1 MTSKEMESRSGVPR
15 ANIRYYEAEGLL
27 NPARRGNGYRDYSE
41 EDLRTLEKIKL
52 LRRLGVSVEELRA
65 LGAGKA
71 DLAAVL
77 DRRLAELGGERASLD
92 RMRRVCGDLRQ
103 SGATFAALDP
113 GRYLA
118 DLDAPALPGEAGAAL
133 WKSAPAPALPQSDRL
148 PTECSAFRR
157 FFARMFDEMLVRVL
171 IASGLCLAGGKLT
184 AVNNFV
190 VGLSALFVL
199 ALLEPLFLRL
209 WGTTPG
215 KALLGMRLTGPD
227 GKNMPYTEGLAR
239 YFLMMWYGQG
249 FEIPIWS
256 LIQWYRSA
264 SRCWNDEPQPWDV
277 EVAYISKPFRARYGV
292 GLVLAALLVVTAGE
306 AANSWS
312 QTPPNRGDVT
322 VAEFAENFNWEIEYL
337 ELSERSYLTPEGQW
351 RNRPEVD
358 ENGSY
363 AGLTLDELL
372 GMEDWPEARDF
383 HYTVEDGRVTAVT
396 LTGTLDDVETGRGTP
411 EGYVP
416 LIVMA
421 LTFGREESAFWYWP
435 RRAQLV
441 ELEQRTD
448 WSESFILHQPGV
460 VITSEVEQTGFYY
473 YAGIGWQPMEEEN
486 HLSFT
491 YTVALEDR
499 SRD

>member
-1 MTSKEMESRSGVPR
+1 MTSKEMEARSGVPR

-27 NPARRGNGYRDYSE
+27 APARSGNGYRDYSE

-52 LRRLGVSVEELRA
+52 LRRLGVTIEELRA
-65 LGAGKA
+65 LRDGKT
-71 DLAAVL
+71 DLGAVL
-77 DRRLAELGGERASLD
+77 DRRLAEVGGEQAALGRVE
-92 RMRRVCGDLRQ
+92 RVCGKLRQ
-103 SGATFAALDP
+103 TGTTFAGLDP
-113 GRYLA
+113 GKYLA
-118 DLDAPALPGEAGAAL
+118 DLDAPALPGEGGPWWDKA
-133 WKSAPAPALPQSDRL
+133 SAPALPETDRL
-148 PTECSAFRR
+148 PTVHSAFRR
-157 FFARMFDEMLVRVL
+157 FFARTFDEFLMRMLL
-171 IASGLCLAGGKLT
+171 ASGLCLAGGKLT
-184 AVNNFV
+184 TVNNFV
-190 VGLSALFVL
+190 VSLAAVVL
-199 ALLEPLFLRL
+199 LAFLEPLFLRL
-209 WGTTPG
+209 CGTTPG

-256 LIQWYRSA
+256 AIQWYRSA
-264 SRCWNDEPQPWDV
+264 RRCWDDEPQPWDV
-277 EVAYISKPFRARYGV
+277 EVAYIAKPFRARYGV
-292 GLVLAALLVVTAGE
+292 GLVLASLLVLTAGE

-363 AGLTLDELL
+363 AGLSLDELM
-372 GMEDWPEARDF
+372 GMEDWPEAREF
-383 HYTVEDGRVTAVT
+383 HYTVEDGHVTAVT
-396 LTGTLDDVETGRGTP
+396 LTGTLDDAETGRGTP

-448 WSESFILHQPGV
+448 WSESFTLHQPGV
-460 VITSEVEQTGFYY
+460 VITAEVEQTGFYY

-486 HLSFT
+486 YLSFT
-491 YTVALEDR
+491 YTVALDNG
-499 SRD
+499 

>member
-1 MTSKEMESRSGVPR
+1 MTSKEMEARSGVPR

-27 NPARRGNGYRDYSE
+27 APARSGNGYRDYSE

-52 LRRLGVSVEELRA
+52 LRRLGVTIEELLA
-65 LGAGKA
+65 LRDGKA
-71 DLAAVL
+71 DLSAVL
-77 DRRLAELGGERASLD
+77 DRRLTEVGGEQAALGRVE
-92 RMRRVCGDLRQ
+92 RVCGDLRQ
-103 SGATFAALDP
+103 TGTTFAGLDP
-113 GRYLA
+113 GKYLA
-118 DLDAPALPGEAGAAL
+118 DLDAPALPGEGGPWWDKA
-133 WKSAPAPALPQSDRL
+133 SAPALPETDRL
-148 PTECSAFRR
+148 PTVHSASRR
-157 FFARMFDEMLVRVL
+157 FFARTFDEFLVWMILVV
-171 IASGLCLAGGKLT
+171 GLCLLGYNPTQAG
-184 AVNNFV
+184 
-190 VGLSALFVL
+190 L
-199 ALLEPLFLRL
+199 ALNLAGVVLLGVLEPLSLRL

-215 KALLGMRLTGPD
+215 KALLGMRLTGAD
-227 GKNMPYTEGLAR
+227 GKNLPYSEGVTR
-239 YFLMMWYGQG
+239 YIMMLGWGLG
-249 FEIPIWS
+249 FYIPIFS
-256 LIQWYRSA
+256 LVMIIRSA
-264 SRCWNDEPQPWDV
+264 WRCWKEEPQPWDDG
-277 EVAYISKPFRARYGV
+277 VAYIAKPFRPRYAAS
-292 GLVLAALLVVTAGE
+292 LLLAALLVLTAGE
-306 AANSWS
+306 AVNSWS
-312 QTPPNRGDVT
+312 QLPPNRGDLT

-337 ELSERSYLTPEGQW
+337 ELSTRSYLTPEGQW

-363 AGLTLDELL
+363 AGVTLDELL

-383 HYTVEDGRVTAVT
+383 HYTVEDGHVTAVT
-396 LTGTLDDVETGRGTP
+396 LTGTLDDAETGRGTP

-448 WSESFILHQPGV
+448 WSESFTLHQPGV

-491 YTVALEDR
+491 YTVALDNG
-499 SRD
+499 

>member
-1 MTSKEMESRSGVPR
+1 MTSKEMEARSGVPR

-27 NPARRGNGYRDYSE
+27 APARSGNGYRDYSE

-52 LRRLGVSVEELRA
+52 LRRLGVTIEELRA
-65 LGAGKA
+65 LRDGKA
-71 DLAAVL
+71 DLGAVL
-77 DRRLAELGGERASLD
+77 DRRLAEVGGQRAALGRVE
-92 RMRRVCGDLRQ
+92 RVCGDLRQ
-103 SGATFAALDP
+103 TGTTFDGLDP
-113 GRYLA
+113 GKYLA
-118 DLDAPALPGEAGAAL
+118 DLDAPALPGEGGPWWDKA
-133 WKSAPAPALPQSDRL
+133 SAPALPETDRL
-148 PTECSAFRR
+148 PTVHSAFRR
-157 FFARMFDEMLVRVL
+157 FFARTFDEFLMRMLL
-171 IASGLCLAGGKLT
+171 ASGLCLAGGKLT
-184 AVNNFV
+184 TVNNFV
-190 VGLSALFVL
+190 VSLAAVVL
-199 ALLEPLFLRL
+199 LAFLEPLFLRL
-209 WGTTPG
+209 CGTTPG

-256 LIQWYRSA
+256 AIQWYRSA
-264 SRCWNDEPQPWDV
+264 RRCWDDEPQPWDV
-277 EVAYISKPFRARYGV
+277 EVAYIAKPFRARYGV
-292 GLVLAALLVVTAGE
+292 GLVLASLLVLTAGE

-363 AGLTLDELL
+363 AGLSLDELM
-372 GMEDWPEARDF
+372 GMEDWPEAREF
-383 HYTVEDGRVTAVT
+383 HYTVEDGHVTAVT
-396 LTGTLDDVETGRGTP
+396 LSGTVDNAVTGRGSP

-441 ELEQRTD
+441 ELERTN
-448 WSESFILHQPGV
+448 WSEDFTLHQPGV
-460 VITSEVEQTGFYY
+460 VITAEVEQTGFYY
-473 YAGIGWQPMEEEN
+473 YKGIGWQPMEEEN
-486 HLSFT
+486 RLSFT
-491 YTVALEDR
+491 YTVALDN
-499 SRD
+499 

>member
-1 MTSKEMESRSGVPR
+1 MTSKEMEARSGVPR

-27 NPARRGNGYRDYSE
+27 APARSGNGYRDYSE

-52 LRRLGVSVEELRA
+52 LRRLGVTIEALRA
-65 LGAGKA
+65 LRDGRAE
-71 DLAAVL
+71 LSAVL
-77 DRRLAELGGERASLD
+77 DRRLAEVGGEQAALGRVE
-92 RMRRVCGDLRQ
+92 RVCGDLRRT
-103 SGATFAALDP
+103 GATFTGLDP

-118 DLDAPALPGEAGAAL
+118 DLDAPALPGEGGPWWDKA
-133 WKSAPAPALPQSDRL
+133 SAPALPETDRL
-148 PTECSAFRR
+148 PTVHSAFRR
-157 FFARMFDEMLVRVL
+157 FFARTFDEFLMRMLL
-171 IASGLCLAGGKLT
+171 ASGLCLAGGKLT
-184 AVNNFV
+184 TVNNFV
-190 VGLSALFVL
+190 VSLAAVVL
-199 ALLEPLFLRL
+199 LAFLEPLFLRL
-209 WGTTPG
+209 CGTTPG

-256 LIQWYRSA
+256 AIQWYRSA
-264 SRCWNDEPQPWDV
+264 RRCWDDEPQPWDV
-277 EVAYISKPFRARYGV
+277 EVAYIAKPFRARYGV
-292 GLVLAALLVVTAGE
+292 GLVLASLLVLTAGE

-363 AGLTLDELL
+363 AGLSLDELM
-372 GMEDWPEARDF
+372 GMEDWPEAREF
-383 HYTVEDGRVTAVT
+383 HYTVEDGHVTAVT
-396 LTGTLDDVETGRGTP
+396 LSGTVDNAVTGRGSP

-441 ELEQRTD
+441 ELERTN
-448 WSESFILHQPGV
+448 WSEDFTLHQPGV
-460 VITSEVEQTGFYY
+460 VITAEVEQTGFYY
-473 YAGIGWQPMEEEN
+473 YKGIGWQPMEEEN
-486 HLSFT
+486 RLSFT
-491 YTVALEDR
+491 YTVALDN
-499 SRD
+499 

>member
-1 MTSKEMESRSGVPR
+1 MTSKEMEARSGVPR

-27 NPARRGNGYRDYSE
+27 APARSGNGYRDYSE

-52 LRRLGVSVEELRA
+52 LRRLGVTIEELRA
-65 LGAGKA
+65 LRDGKA
-71 DLAAVL
+71 DLGAVL
-77 DRRLAELGGERASLD
+77 DRRLAEVGGQRAALGRVE
-92 RMRRVCGDLRQ
+92 RVCGDLRQ
-103 SGATFAALDP
+103 TGTTFDGLDP
-113 GRYLA
+113 GKYLA

-171 IASGLCLAGGKLT
+171 IASGLCLAGINLA
-184 AVNNFV
+184 AVSSFV
-190 VGLSALFVL
+190 VSLAAVVLLAFV
-199 ALLEPLFLRL
+199 EPLFLRL

-256 LIQWYRSA
+256 LIQGYRSA
-264 SRCWNDEPQPWDV
+264 RRCWNDEPQPWDV
-277 EVAYISKPFRARYGV
+277 EVAYVSKPFRARYGV

-306 AANSWS
+306 AANRWS

-337 ELSERSYLTPEGQW
+337 ELSTRSYLTPEGQW
-351 RNRPEVD
+351 RNRSEVD

-363 AGLTLDELL
+363 AGVTLDELL

-383 HYTVEDGRVTAVT
+383 HYTVEDGHVTAVT
-396 LTGTLDDVETGRGTP
+396 LTGTLDDAETGRGTP

-448 WSESFILHQPGV
+448 WSESFTLHQPGV
-460 VITSEVEQTGFYY
+460 VITAEVEQTGFYY

-486 HLSFT
+486 RLSFT
-491 YTVALEDR
+491 YTVALDN
-499 SRD
+499 

>member
-1 MTSKEMESRSGVPR
+1 MTSKEMEARSGVPR

-27 NPARRGNGYRDYSE
+27 APARSGNGYRDYSE

-52 LRRLGVSVEELRA
+52 LRRLGVTIEELRA
-65 LGAGKA
+65 LRDGKA
-71 DLAAVL
+71 DLGAVL
-77 DRRLAELGGERASLD
+77 DRRLAEVGGEQAALGRVE
-92 RMRRVCGDLRQ
+92 RVCGDLRR
-103 SGATFAALDP
+103 SGATFAGLDP
-113 GRYLA
+113 GKYLA
-118 DLDAPALPGEAGAAL
+118 DLDAPALPGEGGPWWDKA
-133 WKSAPAPALPQSDRL
+133 SAPALPETDRL
-148 PTECSAFRR
+148 PTVHSAFRR
-157 FFARMFDEMLVRVL
+157 FFARTFDEFLVWMLL
-171 IASGLCLAGGKLT
+171 ASGLCLAGGKLT
-184 AVNNFV
+184 TVNNFV
-190 VGLSALFVL
+190 VSLAAVVL
-199 ALLEPLFLRL
+199 LAFLEPLFLRL

-256 LIQWYRSA
+256 AIQWYRSA
-264 SRCWNDEPQPWDV
+264 RRCWDDEPQPWDA
-277 EVAYISKPFRARYGV
+277 EVAYIAKPFRARYGV
-292 GLVLAALLVVTAGE
+292 GLVLASLLVLTAGE

-363 AGLTLDELL
+363 AGLSLDELM
-372 GMEDWPEARDF
+372 GMEDWPEAREF
-383 HYTVEDGRVTAVT
+383 HYTVEDGHVTAVT
-396 LTGTLDDVETGRGTP
+396 LSGTVDNAVTGRGSP

-441 ELEQRTD
+441 ELERTN
-448 WSESFILHQPGV
+448 WSEDFTLHQPGV
-460 VITSEVEQTGFYY
+460 VITAEVEQTGFYY
-473 YAGIGWQPMEEEN
+473 YAGIGWQPIEEEN
-486 HLSFT
+486 YLSFT
-491 YTVALEDR
+491 YTVALDNG
-499 SRD
+499 

>member
-1 MTSKEMESRSGVPR
+1 MTSKEMEARSGVPR

-27 NPARRGNGYRDYSE
+27 APARSGNGYRDYSE

-52 LRRLGVSVEELRA
+52 LRRLGVTIEELRA
-65 LGAGKA
+65 LRDGKA
-71 DLAAVL
+71 DLGAVL
-77 DRRLAELGGERASLD
+77 DRRLAEVGGEQAALGRVE
-92 RMRRVCGDLRQ
+92 RVCGDLRR
-103 SGATFAALDP
+103 SGATFAGLDP
-113 GRYLA
+113 GKYLA
-118 DLDAPALPGEAGAAL
+118 DLDAPALPGEGGPWWDKA
-133 WKSAPAPALPQSDRL
+133 SAPALPETDRL
-148 PTECSAFRR
+148 PTVHSAFRR
-157 FFARMFDEMLVRVL
+157 FFARTFDEFLMRMLL
-171 IASGLCLAGGKLT
+171 ASGLCLAGGKLT
-184 AVNNFV
+184 TVNNFV
-190 VGLSALFVL
+190 VSLAAVVL
-199 ALLEPLFLRL
+199 LAFLEPLFLRL

-256 LIQWYRSA
+256 AIQWYRSA
-264 SRCWNDEPQPWDV
+264 RRCWDDEPQPWDV
-277 EVAYISKPFRARYGV
+277 EVAYIAKPFRARYGV
-292 GLVLAALLVVTAGE
+292 GLVLASLLVLTAGE

-363 AGLTLDELL
+363 AGLSLDELM
-372 GMEDWPEARDF
+372 GMEDWPEAREF
-383 HYTVEDGRVTAVT
+383 HYTVEDGHVTAVT
-396 LTGTLDDVETGRGTP
+396 LSGTVDNAVTGRGSP

-435 RRAQLV
+435 RQAQMR
-441 ELEQRTD
+441 ELEEAD
-448 WSESFILHQPGV
+448 WERGFTLHQPGV
-460 VITSEVEQTGFYY
+460 VITAEVEQTGFYY

-491 YTVALEDR
+491 YTVALDN
-499 SRD
+499 

>member
-1 MTSKEMESRSGVPR
+1 MTSKEMEARSGVPR

-27 NPARRGNGYRDYSE
+27 APARSGNGYRDYSE

-52 LRRLGVSVEELRA
+52 LRRLGVTIEELRA
-65 LGAGKA
+65 LRDGKA
-71 DLAAVL
+71 DLGAVL
-77 DRRLAELGGERASLD
+77 DRRLAEVGGQRAALGRVE
-92 RMRRVCGDLRQ
+92 RVCGDLRQ
-103 SGATFAALDP
+103 TGTTFDGLDP
-113 GRYLA
+113 GKYLA
-118 DLDAPALPGEAGAAL
+118 DLDAPALPGEGGPWWDKA
-133 WKSAPAPALPQSDRL
+133 SAPALPETDRL
-148 PTECSAFRR
+148 PTVHSASRR

-171 IASGLCLAGGKLT
+171 IASGLCLAGINLA
-184 AVNNFV
+184 AVSSFV
-190 VGLSALFVL
+190 VSLAAVVLLAFV
-199 ALLEPLFLRL
+199 EPLFLRL

-256 LIQWYRSA
+256 LIQGYRSA
-264 SRCWNDEPQPWDV
+264 RRCWNDEPQPWDA
-277 EVAYISKPFRARYGV
+277 EVAYVSKPFRARYGV

-337 ELSERSYLTPEGQW
+337 ELSTRSYLTPEGQW
-351 RNRPEVD
+351 RNRSEVD

-363 AGLTLDELL
+363 AGVTLDELL

-396 LTGTLDDVETGRGTP
+396 LTGTLDDAETGRGSP

-448 WSESFILHQPGV
+448 WSESFTLHQPGV

-486 HLSFT
+486 RLSFT
-491 YTVALEDR
+491 YTVALDN
-499 SRD
+499 

>member
-52 LRRLGVSVEELRA
+52 LRRLGVTIEELRA
-65 LGAGKA
+65 LRDGKA
-71 DLAAVL
+71 DLSAVL
-77 DRRLAELGGERASLD
+77 DRRLAEVGGQRAALGRVE
-92 RMRRVCGDLRQ
+92 RVCGELRQ
-103 SGATFAALDP
+103 TGTTFAGLDP
-113 GRYLA
+113 GKYLA
-118 DLDAPALPGEAGAAL
+118 DLDAPALPGEGGPWWDKA
-133 WKSAPAPALPQSDRL
+133 SAPALPETDRL
-148 PTECSAFRR
+148 PTVHSASRR
-157 FFARMFDEMLVRVL
+157 FFARTFDEFLVWMILVV
-171 IASGLCLAGGKLT
+171 GLCLLGYNPTQAG
-184 AVNNFV
+184 
-190 VGLSALFVL
+190 L
-199 ALLEPLFLRL
+199 ALNLAGVVLLGVLEPLSLRL

-215 KALLGMRLTGPD
+215 KALLGMRLTGAD
-227 GKNMPYTEGLAR
+227 GKNLPYSEGVTR
-239 YFLMMWYGQG
+239 YIMMLGWGLG
-249 FEIPIWS
+249 FYIPIFS
-256 LIQWYRSA
+256 LVMIIRSA
-264 SRCWNDEPQPWDV
+264 WRCWKEEPQPWDDG
-277 EVAYISKPFRARYGV
+277 VAYIAKPFRPRYAAS
-292 GLVLAALLVVTAGE
+292 LLLAALLVLTAGE
-306 AANSWS
+306 AVNSWS
-312 QTPPNRGDVT
+312 QLPPNRGDLT

-337 ELSERSYLTPEGQW
+337 ELSTRSYLTPEGQW

-363 AGLTLDELL
+363 AGVTLDELL

-383 HYTVEDGRVTAVT
+383 HYTVEDGHVTAVT
-396 LTGTLDDVETGRGTP
+396 LTGTLDDAETGRGTP

-448 WSESFILHQPGV
+448 WSESFTLHQPGV

-491 YTVALEDR
+491 YTVALDNG
-499 SRD
+499 

>member
-1 MTSKEMESRSGVPR
+1 MTSKEMEARSGVPR

-27 NPARRGNGYRDYSE
+27 APARSGNGYRDYSE

-52 LRRLGVSVEELRA
+52 LRRLGVTIEELRA
-65 LGAGKA
+65 LRDGKA
-71 DLAAVL
+71 DLGAVL
-77 DRRLAELGGERASLD
+77 DRRLAEVGGEQAALGRVE
-92 RMRRVCGDLRQ
+92 RVCGDLRR
-103 SGATFAALDP
+103 SGATFAGLDP
-113 GRYLA
+113 GKYLA
-118 DLDAPALPGEAGAAL
+118 DLDAPALPGEGGPWWDKA
-133 WKSAPAPALPQSDRL
+133 SAPALPETDRL
-148 PTECSAFRR
+148 PTVHSAFRR
-157 FFARMFDEMLVRVL
+157 FFARTFDEFLVWMLL
-171 IASGLCLAGGKLT
+171 ASGLCLAGGKLT
-184 AVNNFV
+184 TVNNFV
-190 VGLSALFVL
+190 VSLAAVVLLAFV
-199 ALLEPLFLRL
+199 EPLFLRL

-256 LIQWYRSA
+256 AIQWYRSA
-264 SRCWNDEPQPWDV
+264 RRCWDDEPQPWDA
-277 EVAYISKPFRARYGV
+277 EVAYIAKPFRARYGV
-292 GLVLAALLVVTAGE
+292 GLVLASLLVLTAGE

-363 AGLTLDELL
+363 AGLSLDELM
-372 GMEDWPEARDF
+372 GMEDWPEAREF
-383 HYTVEDGRVTAVT
+383 HYTVEDGHVTAVT
-396 LTGTLDDVETGRGTP
+396 LSGTVDNAVTGRGSP

-435 RRAQLV
+435 RRAQ
-441 ELEQRTD
+441 
-448 WSESFILHQPGV
+448 
-460 VITSEVEQTGFYY
+460 
-473 YAGIGWQPMEEEN
+473 
-486 HLSFT
+486 
-491 YTVALEDR
+491 
-499 SRD
+499 

>member
-27 NPARRGNGYRDYSE
+27 DPARSGNGYRDYSE

-71 DLAAVL
+71 DLTAVL
-77 DRRLAELGGERASLD
+77 DRRLAELGGERASLE
-92 RMRRVCGDLRQ
+92 RVRQVCGDLRRT
-103 SGATFAALDP
+103 GATYAALDP
-113 GRYLA
+113 GQYLA
-118 DLDAPALPGEAGAAL
+118 DLDAPALPGEGGPWWEKA
-133 WKSAPAPALPQSDRL
+133 SAPALPETDRL
-148 PTECSAFRR
+148 PTVCSASRR
-157 FFARMFDEMLVRVL
+157 FFARMFDEFLVRML
-171 IASGLCLAGGKLT
+171 LASGLCLAGINL
-184 AVNNFV
+184 ADVSSFV
-190 VGLSALFVL
+190 VSLAAVVLLAFV
-199 ALLEPLFLRL
+199 EPLFLRL

-249 FEIPIWS
+249 FEIPVWS
-256 LIQWYRSA
+256 LIQGYRSVR
-264 SRCWNDEPQPWDV
+264 RCWNDEPQPWDV
-277 EVAYISKPFRARYGV
+277 EVAYIARPFRVRYGV
-292 GLVLAALLVVTAGE
+292 GLVLATLLVLTAGE

-322 VAEFAENFNWEIEYL
+322 VAEFAENFNWEIGYL

-372 GMEDWPEARDF
+372 GMEDWPEAREF
-383 HYTVEDGRVTAVT
+383 HYTVEDGCVTAVT
-396 LTGTLDDVETGRGTP
+396 LSGTVDNAVTGRGSP

-441 ELEQRTD
+441 ELVRTN
-448 WSESFILHQPGV
+448 WSEDFTLHQPGV
-460 VITSEVEQTGFYY
+460 VITAEVEQAGFYY
-473 YAGIGWQPMEEEN
+473 YAGIGWEPMEEEN

-491 YTVALEDR
+491 YTVALEE
-499 SRD
+499 

>member
-1 MTSKEMESRSGVPR
+1 MTSKEMEARSGVPR

-27 NPARRGNGYRDYSE
+27 APARSGNGYRDYSE

-52 LRRLGVSVEELRA
+52 LRRLGVTIEELRA
-65 LGAGKA
+65 LRDGKA
-71 DLAAVL
+71 DLSAVL
-77 DRRLAELGGERASLD
+77 DRRLAEVGGQRAALGRVEQ
-92 RMRRVCGDLRQ
+92 VCGDLRQ
-103 SGATFAALDP
+103 TGVTFESLDP
-113 GRYLA
+113 GKYLA
-118 DLDAPALPGEAGAAL
+118 DLDAPALPGEAGTAL

-148 PTECSAFRR
+148 PTVCSASRR
-157 FFARMFDEMLVRVL
+157 FFARMFDEFLMRMLLV
-171 IASGLCLAGGKLT
+171 SGLCLAGGKLT
-184 AVNNFV
+184 TVNNFV
-190 VGLSALFVL
+190 VDMAAVILL
-199 ALLEPLFLRL
+199 AFLEPLFLRL

-249 FEIPIWS
+249 FEIPVWS

-264 SRCWNDEPQPWDV
+264 RRCWNDEPQPWDA
-277 EVAYISKPFRARYGV
+277 EVAYIAKPFRARYGV
-292 GLVLAALLVVTAGE
+292 GLVLASLLVLAAGE

-337 ELSERSYLTPEGQW
+337 ELSERSCLTPEGQW

-363 AGLTLDELL
+363 AGFTLDELL
-372 GMEDWPEARDF
+372 GVEDWPEARDF
-383 HYTVEDGRVTAVT
+383 HYTVEDGHVTAVT
-396 LTGTLDDVETGRGTP
+396 LSGTVDNAVTGRGSP

-421 LTFGREESAFWYWP
+421 LAWGREEASFWYWP

-441 ELEQRTD
+441 ELERTS
-448 WSESFILHQPGV
+448 WSEDFTLHQPGV
-460 VITSEVEQTGFYY
+460 VITSEVEQTGFCY

-491 YTVALEDR
+491 YTVALD
-499 SRD
+499 DG